1 MSNRYLTEIRLENFQ
16 DHKDSVVSLT
26 NGINLIVG
34 SSDAGKSAILR
45 AVNFVFHNNLK
56 GDSFIRHG
64 TTECKVTLKFS
75 DGVEVTR
82 IKGNDVNSYH
92 LKDIEGN
99 NHSFPKVGTS
109 VPDEIKKQLGE
120 PPLDDKKRPI
130 AYADQMANLFLVDLS
145 PADLPR
151 TLSELTGIQNLQSAA
166 ETLSK
171 NARSY
176 DRVIKDKNEKIEKL
190 NTELDKY
197 AYVDKDY
204 ERIESIE
211 VKLENINNEITKT
224 NRARNFII
232 DNNKIAQ
239 EAKSLKKK
247 IDLNSKMSKLND
259 KFKNLEQIH
268 LNVATSRRILKS
280 YKIQA
285 DEHNKIKVEISKLK
299 TFRCEDNLDKMKKVN
314 NFTSDNNKASN
325 FINNLN
331 KIEEEKSSL
340 DALID
345 SEKSG
350 IEINKKELKKLIQ
363 KLKAEGNW
371 CEACSRPLI

>member
-1 MSNRYLTEIRLENFQ
+1 
-16 DHKDSVVSLT
+16 
-26 NGINLIVG
+26 
-34 SSDAGKSAILR
+34 
-45 AVNFVFHNNLK
+45 
-56 GDSFIRHG
+56 
-64 TTECKVTLKFS
+64 
-75 DGVEVTR
+75 
-82 IKGNDVNSYH
+82 
-92 LKDIEGN
+92 
-99 NHSFPKVGTS
+99 
-109 VPDEIKKQLGE
+109 
-120 PPLDDKKRPI
+120 
-130 AYADQMANLFLVDLS
+130 
-145 PADLPR
+145 
-151 TLSELTGIQNLQSAA
+151 
-166 ETLSK
+166 
-171 NARSY
+171 
-176 DRVIKDKNEKIEKL
+176 
-190 NTELDKY
+190 
-197 AYVDKDY
+197 
-204 ERIESIE
+204 
-211 VKLENINNEITKT
+211 
-224 NRARNFII
+224 
-232 DNNKIAQ
+232 
-239 EAKSLKKK
+239 
-247 IDLNSKMSKLND
+247 MSKLNE